1 MENLR
6 SIGVFVRVVETGSF
20 AAAANVLALT
30 PSAVSKAIAAL
41 ERSLNVRLLARSAR
55 GVRLTDEGARFHSR
69 CRTIVAE
76 LAAAERE
83 ASGARAVPRGLLR
96 VALHLSPARARI
108 LPNLPRF
115 LQSHPDLRLDVT
127 LQAGATSLDAK
138 DIDVGVFV
146 GDPPPDSNL
155 VARRIADRHFLTC
168 ASRSYL
174 ERHGTPHTPDDL
186 KNHNCLI
193 HMPPTGRPQNLW
205 TFENGETTLEVKV
218 HGNLCINDG
227 LALAQAGMAGHGI
240 LHFTNINIDPLL
252 AANGGELVPLLTD
265 WYSEAPPVQVMY
277 ARGRGASA
285 KVRAFVDFVTALFDD
300 VRPGARALPL
310 ARPPRQWPML
320 RA

>member
-6 SIGVFVRVVETGSF
+6 SIGVFVRVVEAGSF

-55 GVRLTDEGARFHSR
+55 GVMLTDEGARFHAR

-83 ASGARAVPRGLLR
+83 AGGARGVPRGLLR

-115 LQSHPDLRLDVT
+115 LQGHPELRLDVT

-138 DIDVGVFV
+138 NIDVGVFV
-146 GDPPPDSNL
+146 GDPPADSNL
-155 VARRIADRHFLTC
+155 IARRIADRHFLTC
-168 ASRSYL
+168 AARGYL
-174 ERHGTPHTPDDL
+174 QRHGVPRTPEDL
-186 KNHNCLI
+186 KDHNCLI
-193 HMPPTGRPQNLW
+193 HMPPTGRPQDLW
-205 TFENGETTLEVKV
+205 TFEKDKQTLQVKV
-218 HGNLCINDG
+218 QGNLCINDG
-227 LALAQAGMAGHGI
+227 LALAQAGLAGHGI
-240 LHFTNINIDPLL
+240 FHFTNINIDPLV
-252 AANGGELVPLLTD
+252 AASGGDLVPLLTD

-277 ARGRGASA
+277 ARGRGASP

-300 VRPGARALPL
+300 VRPGAQPLPL
-310 ARPPRQWPML
+310 ARLPRQWPML

>member
-252 AANGGELVPLLTD
+252 TANGGELVPLLTD